1 MRTYFKSIDINNYR
15 EDKYYTKVKEE
26 NYTESLQL
34 QKIDISLIKNLREYI
49 YNNINELIKFSFLDK
64 KVNME

>member
-15 EDKYYTKVKEE
+15 EDTYYTKVKEE
-26 NYTESLQL
+26 NHIESLQL

-49 YNNINELIKFSFLDK
+49 YNNINELIKFTFLDQ

>member
-15 EDKYYTKVKEE
+15 EDTYYTKVKEE
-26 NYTESLQL
+26 NHMESLQL

-49 YNNINELIKFSFLDK
+49 YNNINELRKFTFLDQ

>member
-26 NYTESLQL
+26 NHMESLQL

-49 YNNINELIKFSFLDK
+49 YNNINELIKFTFLDQ

>member
-15 EDKYYTKVKEE
+15 EDTYYTKAKEE
-26 NYTESLQL
+26 NYMESLQL

-49 YNNINELIKFSFLDK
+49 YNNINELIKFTFLDQ